1 MTGLADL
8 GLKNFIDLIIYKLI
22 INYRKFNQDLEIDI
36 VQFQKRINKLCKKY
50 SLCER
55 TAKRAFQRLA
65 DAGLIE
71 IVYTL
76 GFGKFVIR
84 VKFLHD
90 LFGQD
95 DPPET
100 EMSSPKTLEQ
110 RNSEKNQKTGVK
122 QQQLIQTKQICK
134 SVGIN
139 YRLEKDWW
147 EIASHGVEKLQ
158 STIEVML
165 SQLSNPRTII
175 RNPCGWLKVALR
187 DNYYLDRPSVQ
198 DSIPILE
205 TMYFHAKDKLLDL
218 VGSLPKKIGA
228 LD

>member
-1 MTGLADL
+1 MGVRNL
-8 GLKNFIDLIIYKLI
+8 IDLDMYDFICCRATKQKKTVTIRFVDFHK
-22 INYRKFNQDLEIDI
+22 DI
-36 VQFQKRINKLCKKY
+36 TKRCSTY
-50 SLCER
+50 SLSER
-55 TAKRAFQRLA
+55 SVYRIFHRIAEL
-65 DAGLIE
+65 GLIE
-71 IVYTL
+71 IVMM
-76 GFGKFVIR
+76 GFGEAL
-84 VKFLHD
+84 VKVNFLHE
-90 LFGQD
+90 LFSQYD
-95 DPPET
+95 EVETEASTPET
-100 EMSSPKTLEQ
+100 SEQ
-110 RNSEKNQKTGVK
+110 RNSEKNPKTGVK

-147 EIASHGVEKLQ
+147 EIASHGVEKVQ

-218 VGSLPKKIGA
+218 VGSLPQKIGA